1 MPARSPRQR
10 LQDVLDAIA
19 DIERFTAGKSFEQYQ
34 ADALVRRA
42 TERLIEI
49 ISESSRHLPQALKDK
64 HASVPWQPIAD
75 IGNVFRH
82 AYDRVNDR
90 RVWAVVTDDLRPLKQ
105 AVQAMFADTERQPGT
120 R

>member
-1 MPARSPRQR
+1 MPARDPRQR
-10 LQDVLDAIA
+10 LQDILDAIA

-49 ISESSRHLPQALKDK
+49 ISESSRHVPQTLKDK
-64 HASVPWQPIAD
+64 YPSVPWQAIAD

-90 RVWAVVTDDLRPLKQ
+90 RVWAVVSDDLKPLKKT
-105 AVQAMFADTERQPGT
+105 VQTMAAEIEKT
-120 R
+120 RGS